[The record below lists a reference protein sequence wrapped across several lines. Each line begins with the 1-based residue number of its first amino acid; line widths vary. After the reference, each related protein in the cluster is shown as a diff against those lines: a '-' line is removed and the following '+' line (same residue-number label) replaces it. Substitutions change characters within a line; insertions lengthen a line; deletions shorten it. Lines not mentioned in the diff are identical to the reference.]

1 MDNICYKNSTWCGD
15 EGRTL
20 KVKTLYFILID
31 VPVFNFCA
39 CLSLFHFLHE
49 HFMFQFALIRLW
61 RMFTSP
67 FTEKDCSVSGGCAS
81 ENFVYWATF
90 CFSLRELKWML
101 MTSSGCIH
109 YSWTRL
115 APASFLKN
123 TKQNSCSTKTNHPS
137 LRLKPWRLRPE
148 LIDAFPIPVYIACS
162 ILFLNLSM
170 SCAALVNIWKTLPQT
185 NWKPF

>member
-1 MDNICYKNSTWCGD
+1 MFVSFFKRTFHVPICFD
-15 EGRTL
+15 
-20 KVKTLYFILID
+20 KVVAYVHQPLYWKRL
-31 VPVFNFCA
+31 FCLGGLRLREFRL
-39 CLSLFHFLHE
+39 LSN
-49 HFMFQFALIRLW
+49 
-61 RMFTSP
+61 
-67 FTEKDCSVSGGCAS
+67 V
-81 ENFVYWATF
+81 F
-90 CFSLRELKWML
+90 CFSRRELKWML

-170 SCAALVNIWKTLPQT
+170 SCAALVNVWKTLPQT